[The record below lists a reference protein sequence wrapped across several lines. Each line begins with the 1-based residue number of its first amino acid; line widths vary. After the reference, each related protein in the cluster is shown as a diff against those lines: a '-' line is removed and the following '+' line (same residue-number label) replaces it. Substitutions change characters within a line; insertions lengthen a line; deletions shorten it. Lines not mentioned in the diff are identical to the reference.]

1 MLIENQTDSQ
11 HYGPQ
16 AHFESK
22 IIEVNESEEDKS
34 SKQGPKLLIQDENS
48 QYISGISL
56 MKSKDFEDK
65 EMKVE
70 DQIQALL
77 ENNRQ
82 EMTIFA
88 NQAANNGRN
97 ADFNTVDTALE
108 QTIAPARTAIGSA
121 RSMPSQDQ
129 NQGKVPE
136 ETKDANVVI
145 QPQDDSNNTNAAD
158 KDQEQ

>member
-108 QTIAPARTAIGSA
+108 
-121 RSMPSQDQ
+121 
-129 NQGKVPE
+129 
-136 ETKDANVVI
+136 
-145 QPQDDSNNTNAAD
+145 
-158 KDQEQ
+158 